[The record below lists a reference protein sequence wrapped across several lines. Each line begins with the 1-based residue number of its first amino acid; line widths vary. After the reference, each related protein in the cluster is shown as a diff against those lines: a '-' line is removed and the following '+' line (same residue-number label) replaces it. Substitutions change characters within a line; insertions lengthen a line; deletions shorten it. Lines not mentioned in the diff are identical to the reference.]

1 MPVVSRLT
9 SSGDHY
15 VTGEYDEYTLDNSNY
30 GVAFNGTSQYLSAPS
45 NAAFTFGTGDFT
57 IEMWVYPT
65 TNQPAF
71 CRYFGTGS
79 STGDVSFDQQTL
91 GLTPSFNDNATVFI
105 TSSIALTLNAW
116 NHLAVTRSGTSLKMF
131 VNGVVSGT
139 ATNSTNFTCTGTAI
153 IGKNPG
159 SATYNKGYF
168 SNVRILKG
176 TALYT
181 AAFTPS
187 TSPLTNI
194 AGTSLLTCQNSTIS
208 DNSTNAFTIT
218 NNGAA
223 TTDKV
228 QTTFYKT
235 KFSGASQYLR
245 VPYSAAFDFS
255 QSNWTLECW
264 FKANAFDLV
273 ILSKDTYGTNFDF
286 CMYVSATTIFSQ
298 TAGTAQSYSV
308 TTGLTLTTG
317 KWYHL
322 AMVRSAGTLNYY
334 LDGVKYGAGSGMGIT
349 NVSNS
354 YVTLG
359 CFSWNNPSGF
369 LNGSVSN
376 LRMVQGTALYTSNF
390 TPPTQQLTA
399 ISGTTFL
406 TYQSPT
412 IIDNSTNAITI
423 TNFNGVTVENP
434 LSWNTVKRELFDG
447 KFQTFRDID
456 EYTIP
461 NSVYATQF
469 NGSSQYL
476 LLADNAAFQFG
487 TGDFTIEAWVY
498 LTTVNSTQ
506 RRSYGYQATGSTVCW
521 VGVST
526 TNKFSA
532 ELRGVGAVNG
542 VQVYSTTTPLINTWY
557 HLAFARSGTTT
568 YLFVNGVLETTTT
581 GMNQNIA
588 SGGTPSIG
596 AYNIGGA
603 LGDYWPGSISNV
615 RVLKGTAL
623 YTAAFTPP
631 TSPLTAITG
640 TSLLT
645 CQNSTIIDN
654 SSNAFTVTN
663 NGTATTTNILSTFYS
678 GLFNGSSQYLTGG
691 GGSTSL
697 YLDGDFTI
705 EFWINGSG
713 GGFYRYMFS
722 KLAAYTA
729 TNNVSL
735 AFRNGNSTNIS
746 IFRGSAGGGGVIF
759 NGGPGV
765 TDGVWY
771 HIAVVRS
778 IASSLYKVFINGVG
792 YNWTINDTGVF
803 DYSTFTIMGNPND
816 GGSSLAQTATGGYL
830 SNLRVVKGTALY
842 TTNFTPPTQQL
853 TAVPGTSLLTL
864 QSPTII
870 DNSTN
875 ALSLTNVGT
884 VTIKSPASFVQTKS
898 KLFSNGTFQVSGSF
912 NEVVIPIE
920 YLAVAGGG
928 GGGTGWGG
936 GGGAGGMIVSTANLV
951 ASSVYTI
958 IVGAGGG
965 TISSGASR
973 EVFVSGSNTTI
984 TGTDVSIVAYGG
996 GYGGVTSTAGSNG
1009 GSGGGGSGTNNGVG
1023 GSAAGKGV
1031 YPGSVYISATRQG
1044 YDGTTNGSAGG
1055 GGGGA
1060 GGAGSGSNGGPGL
1073 ASTLS
1078 ITGASVTYAGGGG
1091 GYNTGSGGSGGGG
1104 GVATSG
1110 TANLGGGG
1118 GADNGTTVGLG
1129 GSGVVVIRYPNTY
1142 PDPISLTG
1150 SPIANNTGGYKIYK
1164 FNSSGTIAF

>member
-1 MPVVSRLT
+1 
-9 SSGDHY
+9 
-15 VTGEYDEYTLDNSNY
+15 
-30 GVAFNGTSQYLSAPS
+30 
-45 NAAFTFGTGDFT
+45 
-57 IEMWVYPT
+57 
-65 TNQPAF
+65 
-71 CRYFGTGS
+71 
-79 STGDVSFDQQTL
+79 
-91 GLTPSFNDNATVFI
+91 
-105 TSSIALTLNAW
+105 
-116 NHLAVTRSGTSLKMF
+116 
-131 VNGVVSGT
+131 
-139 ATNSTNFTCTGTAI
+139 
-153 IGKNPG
+153 
-159 SATYNKGYF
+159 
-168 SNVRILKG
+168 
-176 TALYT
+176 
-181 AAFTPS
+181 
-187 TSPLTNI
+187 
-194 AGTSLLTCQNSTIS
+194 
-208 DNSTNAFTIT
+208 
-218 NNGAA
+218 
-223 TTDKV
+223 
-228 QTTFYKT
+228 
-235 KFSGASQYLR
+235 
-245 VPYSAAFDFS
+245 
-255 QSNWTLECW
+255 
-264 FKANAFDLV
+264 
-273 ILSKDTYGTNFDF
+273 
-286 CMYVSATTIFSQ
+286 
-298 TAGTAQSYSV
+298 
-308 TTGLTLTTG
+308 
-317 KWYHL
+317 
-322 AMVRSAGTLNYY
+322 MVRSAGTLNYY

-369 LNGSVSN
+369 MNGSVSN
-376 LRMVQGTALYTSNF
+376 LRMVQGTALYTANF

-434 LSWNTVKRELFDG
+434 LTWNTVKRELFDG

-487 TGDFTIEAWVY
+487 TGNFTIEAWVY

-557 HLAFARSGTTT
+557 HLAFVRSGTTT

-581 GMNQNIA
+581 SMNQNIA

-596 AYNIGGA
+596 AYNIGGS
-603 LGDYWPGSISNV
+603 LGDYWPGFISNL
-615 RVLKGTAL
+615 RVVKGTAL
-623 YTAAFTPP
+623 YTSTFTPSL
-631 TSPLTAITG
+631 SPLTAITG

-645 CQNSTIIDN
+645 CQN
-654 SSNAFTVTN
+654 
-663 NGTATTTNILSTFYS
+663 
-678 GLFNGSSQYLTGG
+678 
-691 GGSTSL
+691 
-697 YLDGDFTI
+697 
-705 EFWINGSG
+705 
-713 GGFYRYMFS
+713 
-722 KLAAYTA
+722 
-729 TNNVSL
+729 
-735 AFRNGNSTNIS
+735 
-746 IFRGSAGGGGVIF
+746 
-759 NGGPGV
+759 
-765 TDGVWY
+765 
-771 HIAVVRS
+771 
-778 IASSLYKVFINGVG
+778 
-792 YNWTINDTGVF
+792 
-803 DYSTFTIMGNPND
+803 
-816 GGSSLAQTATGGYL
+816 
-830 SNLRVVKGTALY
+830 
-842 TTNFTPPTQQL
+842 
-853 TAVPGTSLLTL
+853 
-864 QSPTII
+864 PTII

-875 ALSLTNVGT
+875 ALTITNNGT
-884 VTIKSPASFVQTKS
+884 ATTTAISSGASFIQTKS
-898 KLFSNGTFQVSGSF
+898 KLFSNGVFQVSSSF

-973 EVFVSGSNTTI
+973 EFFVSGSNTTI

-1044 YDGTTNGSAGG
+1044 YDGTTNGAAGG

-1060 GGAGSGSNGGPGL
+1060 GGAGSGSNGGSGL

-1078 ITGASVTYAGGGG
+1078 ITGTSVTYAGGGA

-1164 FNSSGTIAF
+1164 FNSSGTITF